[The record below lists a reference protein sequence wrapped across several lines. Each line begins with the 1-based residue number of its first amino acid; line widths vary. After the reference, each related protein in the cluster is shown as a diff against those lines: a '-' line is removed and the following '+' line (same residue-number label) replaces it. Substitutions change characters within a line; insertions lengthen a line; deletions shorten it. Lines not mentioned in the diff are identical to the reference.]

1 MQGDFLSFGG
11 LTMKRSLSLLV
22 FLFVVFV
29 SATAFGF
36 DKGDRV
42 LALWEDA
49 FWYPGTVTAVQGNV
63 LTITFDDGDEAKVD
77 AERVEKLDWRAGD
90 RVECRWPADNK
101 NYPGVFTE
109 VKGEKVRIV
118 YDDGDKA
125 DLEAGKCRQSRES
138 RLRGR

>member
-1 MQGDFLSFGG
+1 
-11 LTMKRSLSLLV
+11 MKRTLGFVV
-22 FLFVVFV
+22 FLFVMFV

-36 DKGDRV
+36 GKGDRV

-63 LTITFDDGDEAKVD
+63 LTITFDDGDKATVD
-77 AERVEKLDWRAGD
+77 AERVEKLDWAAGD
-90 RVECRWPADNK
+90 RVECRWPGDGK

-109 VKGEKVRIV
+109 VKGENVRIV

-125 DLEAGKCRQSRES
+125 ELQVGKCRQSRQS
-138 RLRGR
+138 RLVGR

>member
-1 MQGDFLSFGG
+1 
-11 LTMKRSLSLLV
+11 MKRSLSVLV
-22 FLFVVFV
+22 FLFVMFI

-36 DKGDRV
+36 GKGDRV

-49 FWYPGTVTAVQGNV
+49 FWYPGTVAAVDGNV
-63 LTITFDDGDEAKVD
+63 LTIKFDDGDQATVD
-77 AERVEKLDWRAGD
+77 AERVQKLDWAAGD

-109 VKGEKVRIV
+109 VKGENVRIV

-125 DLEAGKCRQSRES
+125 ELKVGSCRQSRES
-138 RLRGR
+138 RLVGR